1 MVSYMMQTWLIA
13 DKPASFWFPEQA
25 STFAEEVDVFYNYIL
40 WICIAF
46 FVPIVAGMVYFV
58 WKFRERPGYKGSPE
72 ALHNNA
78 LEIAW
83 TVIPTLIVVWIFV
96 RGVYGYID
104 MMSPPTDTYDIQVT
118 ANQWNWVFK
127 YPNGAI
133 SNDLNVPIGEN
144 VKLIMR
150 SEDVIHSLFVP
161 AFRAKTD
168 IVPGRLNIMWF
179 RAIKEG
185 SFDLYC
191 TEYCGTKH
199 SQMQALVVVQPR
211 EKFDAWLAKAS
222 KPPEDPVE
230 WGQWLYER
238 QGCKG
243 CHSVDGTIVVG
254 PSFKG
259 SFGTSMDMSD
269 GSKVQMDEVYIRNS
283 ILNPQSQARAS
294 FVAKINQMNSYANKL
309 KEDEI
314 SALTAFIKSLK

>member
-1 MVSYMMQTWLIA
+1 
-13 DKPASFWFPEQA
+13 
-25 STFAEEVDVFYNYIL
+25 
-40 WICIAF
+40 
-46 FVPIVAGMVYFV
+46 
-58 WKFRERPGYKGSPE
+58 
-72 ALHNNA
+72 
-78 LEIAW
+78 
-83 TVIPTLIVVWIFV
+83 
-96 RGVYGYID
+96 
-104 MMSPPTDTYDIQVT
+104 
-118 ANQWNWVFK
+118 
-127 YPNGAI
+127 
-133 SNDLNVPIGEN
+133 
-144 VKLIMR
+144 
-150 SEDVIHSLFVP
+150 
-161 AFRAKTD
+161 
-168 IVPGRLNIMWF
+168 
-179 RAIKEG
+179 
-185 SFDLYC
+185 
-191 TEYCGTKH
+191 
-199 SQMQALVVVQPR
+199 MQALVVVQPR